1 MRPLLTAVLVIAA
14 AAFSYPAGAQTAC
27 GDRNQITD
35 RLATGYSESRVGSGL
50 DSNGLVVELF
60 VSRQG
65 SWTLLVT
72 FPDGRTWTLML
83 TLPNGLS
90 CLIAAGEYWQNI
102 PRIILN
108 GAPA

>member
-60 VSRQG
+60 VSRQA

-72 FPDGRTWTLML
+72 FPDGRT
-83 TLPNGLS
+83 
-90 CLIAAGEYWQNI
+90 CLIAVGENWQPI

-108 GAPA
+108 RVPA